1 MPLDEDIQAIEIK
14 VIRKNKADNRSMP
27 DDPEVLQRLASEMR
41 LKAKQKNDVADLLE
55 RSASYISSSEEQKRR
70 K

>member
-55 RSASYISSSEEQKRR
+55 RSASYISNSEEQKRR

>member
-1 MPLDEDIQAIEIK
+1 M
-14 VIRKNKADNRSMP
+14 IRKNKADNRSMP

-55 RSASYISSSEEQKRR
+55 RSASYISNSEEQKRR

>member
-27 DDPEVLQRLASEMR
+27 DDPEALQRLASEMR
-41 LKAKQKNDVADLLE
+41 LKAK
-55 RSASYISSSEEQKRR
+55 
-70 K
+70 